1 MLLYTADTR
10 GTLMHLVYKHS
21 LERAG
26 FNMYAENTQQQL
38 TFLTLLPEVVD
49 SFKNLSKFANS
60 VNPTVYVGWSVM
72 DPMI

>member
-1 MLLYTADTR
+1 MDTGR
-10 GTLMHLVYKHS
+10 RTLMHLFL
-21 LERAG
+21 LERTG
-26 FNMYAENTQQQL
+26 FDMHAENTQQQL